1 MADIIEILNDVL
13 SAELTAINQY
23 FLHAKLC
30 QNWGFHR
37 LAKHI
42 RAESID
48 EMKHADILIDRI
60 LYLKGVP
67 NVQRLYR
74 VRVGESVK
82 EQFEC
87 DLALENEAIPRL
99 AEGVRVCTEQ
109 GDVGTR
115 ILLETI
121 LASEELHKDWLE
133 EQLELISQVGIQ
145 GYLAEQI
152 RP

>member
-1 MADIIEILNDVL
+1 MADIVEILNDVL

-23 FLHAKLC
+23 FLHAKMC
-30 QNWGFHR
+30 QNWGFQR
-37 LAKHI
+37 LAAHI

-48 EMKHADILIDRI
+48 EMKHADLLIDRI

-99 AEGVRVCTEQ
+99 AEGVRVCLEQ
-109 GDVGTR
+109 NDVGTR
-115 ILLETI
+115 LILEQI
-121 LASEELHKDWLE
+121 LASEEHHKDWLE
-133 EQLELISQVGIQ
+133 EQLELISQVGVQ